1 ILAQLR
7 HEIGSRPNWA
17 AISTHPGEEDLA
29 ARIHVHLRKRT
40 PDLLSNIVPRH
51 PERAD
56 AVHSQHSTMGLVLA
70 RRSYRDPIT
79 PETDIL
85 LGDTIGEMGLYLRLT
100 EIAFVG
106 RSMIANGGGQ
116 NPLEPAVLNTAIIA
130 GEAVH
135 NFRDTYDMLLEGGG
149 ARLVPDARTL
159 CATVH
164 ELLHDVEER
173 RRMIAAGRSTMDQMR
188 GALRR
193 TLRALEPYIQPL
205 VVKARLERDQQ
216 QPGEP

>member
-1 ILAQLR
+1 
-7 HEIGSRPNWA
+7 
-17 AISTHPGEEDLA
+17 
-29 ARIHVHLRKRT
+29 
-40 PDLLSNIVPRH
+40 

-56 AVHSQHSTMGLVLA
+56 AVHNQLIAMGLVVA
-70 RRSYRDPIT
+70 RRSYQDRII

-106 RSMIANGGGQ
+106 RSMIPNGGGQ

-130 GEAVH
+130 GEAVQ
-135 NFRDTYDMLLEGGG
+135 NFRDTYDMLLAGGG
-149 ARLVPDARTL
+149 ARLVPDAKAL

-164 ELLHDVEER
+164 ELLHDPDER
-173 RRMIAAGRSTMDQMR
+173 QRMIAASRSTMDQMR

-193 TLRALEPYIQPL
+193 TLRALEPYVQPL
-205 VVKARLERDQQ
+205 VVKARL
-216 QPGEP
+216 